1 MDYISSILNKLLDKV
16 DKRKIKNGSTLKRA
30 VSLYTDKDKIFEKYW
45 AEDSYN
51 YRPNIH
57 DAVDFLVQKGF
68 IIAEY
73 DRGTELLK
81 KVTLNNNNITEAY
94 VFLNRIPKQ
103 IIIDEDIK
111 RAKALLTLIEES
123 TVSYRYLS
131 KMISL
136 LESGDAHLAYFKSLE
151 ELAISTSIVKEIEN
165 NEDEILLRNF
175 SKKRFKDS
183 KFVEKN
189 ASKLVRIFD
198 EFDDR
203 KYSDFSELCAAHY
216 IVKDKGYALVKHG
229 FCFKINNQII
239 DLDALNVDFAFSDE
253 AIDGMEI
260 LALNRKKVVTIE
272 NLTTFHYFNDSDS
285 IIIYLGGYHNSIK
298 RKLLQKINSFNSSL
312 HWLHMGDIDWGGFK
326 IFIHLKNMTGI
337 DFVPFKMGI
346 DELLA
351 HKNECISLTED
362 DRRKLKLLLQNPDAK
377 VFCPTIQFMLKN
389 GYKLEQESLVFN
401 SQCD

>member
-1 MDYISSILNKLLDKV
+1 MDYIRSILNKLLDKA
-16 DKRKIKNGSTLKRA
+16 DKNKVRDSSVMKRA
-30 VSLYTDKDKIFEKYW
+30 ISLYSNKDKIFEKYW
-45 AEDSYN
+45 VEDSYN
-51 YRPNIH
+51 YRPDIH

-73 DRGTELLK
+73 DKNTELLK

-94 VFLNRIPKQ
+94 AFLNRIPKH

-111 RAKALLTLIEES
+111 RAKALLTLIEGS

-175 SKKRFKDS
+175 SKKKFKDS
-183 KFVEKN
+183 KLVERN
-189 ASKLVRIFD
+189 DGKLVRIFN
-198 EFDDR
+198 EFDER
-203 KYSDFSELCAAHY
+203 QYSDFSELCTIHY
-216 IVKDKGYALVKHG
+216 IVKDKGYAYVKHG

-239 DLDALNVDFAFSDE
+239 DLDALKIDFAFSDE
-253 AIDGMEI
+253 AIDKMEI
-260 LALNRKKVVTIE
+260 LALNKKKVVTIE
-272 NLTTFHYFNDSDS
+272 NLTTFHYYNDPDS

-298 RKLLQKINSFNSSL
+298 RKLLQKINSYNSKLS
-312 HWLHMGDIDWGGFK
+312 WLHMGDIDWGGFE
-326 IFIHLKNMTGI
+326 IFIHLKKMTGI
-337 DFVPFKMGI
+337 DFVPFNMGI

-351 HKNECISLTED
+351 HRNECVPITEN
-362 DRRKLKLLLQNPDAK
+362 DRRKLERLLQNPDAEI
-377 VFCPTIQFMLKN
+377 FYTTIQFILQN
-389 GYKLEQESLVFN
+389 GFKLEQESLIFN
-401 SQCD
+401 SQYN

>member
-1 MDYISSILNKLLDKV
+1 MDYISSILNKLLDKL
-16 DKRKIKNGSTLKRA
+16 DKRKIRNGSTLKRV
-30 VSLYTDKDKIFEKYW
+30 VSLCTDKDKIFEKYW
-45 AEDSYN
+45 AEDAYN
-51 YRPNIH
+51 YRPDIH

-73 DRGTELLK
+73 DKNTELLK

-94 VFLNRIPKQ
+94 AFLNRIPKQ
-103 IIIDEDIK
+103 TIIDEDIK

-175 SKKRFKDS
+175 SKKKFKDS
-183 KFVEKN
+183 KLVERN
-189 ASKLVRIFD
+189 DGKLVRIFN
-198 EFDDR
+198 EFDER
-203 KYSDFSELCAAHY
+203 QYSDFSELCTIHY
-216 IVKDKGYALVKHG
+216 IVKDKGYAYVKHG

-239 DLDALNVDFAFSDE
+239 DLDALKIDFAFSDE
-253 AIDGMEI
+253 AIDKMEI
-260 LALNRKKVVTIE
+260 LALNKKKVVTIE
-272 NLTTFHYFNDSDS
+272 NLTTFHYYNDPDS

-298 RKLLQKINSFNSSL
+298 RKLLQKINSYNSKLS
-312 HWLHMGDIDWGGFK
+312 WLHMGDIDWGGFE

-346 DELLA
+346 DELRE

-362 DRRKLKLLLQNPDAK
+362 DRRKLELLLQNHDAK
-377 VFCPTIQFMLKN
+377 VFYPTIQFMLKN
-389 GYKLEQESLVFN
+389 GYKLEQESIVFN
-401 SQCD
+401 FQYD

>member
-1 MDYISSILNKLLDKV
+1 MDYISSILNKLLDRV
-16 DKRKIKNGSTLKRA
+16 DKRKIKNGSSLKRA
-30 VSLYTDKDKIFEKYW
+30 VSLYTDKEKIFEKYW

-57 DAVDFLVQKGF
+57 DAVDSLVQKGF

-73 DRGTELLK
+73 DRDTELLK

-94 VFLNRIPKQ
+94 AFLNRIPKQ

-165 NEDEILLRNF
+165 NENEILLRNF
-175 SKKRFKDS
+175 SKKKFKDS
-183 KFVEKN
+183 KLVEKN
-189 ASKLVRIFD
+189 DGKLVRIFN
-198 EFDDR
+198 EFDER
-203 KYSDFSELCAAHY
+203 QYSDFSELCSTHY
-216 IVKDKGYALVKHG
+216 IFKDKGYAYVKHG

-253 AIDGMEI
+253 AIDKMDS
-260 LALNRKKVVTIE
+260 LSFFDDSDDWY
-272 NLTTFHYFNDSDS
+272 NLEEYKTTFRVLDSV
-285 IIIYLGGYHNSIK
+285 
-298 RKLLQKINSFNSSL
+298 LQ
-312 HWLHMGDIDWGGFK
+312 DIDNCEA
-326 IFIHLKNMTGI
+326 IFAVDADEEDEDYDYYAHDVVVLIKNVNAKYFIKVYT
-337 DFVPFKMGI
+337 D
-346 DELLA
+346 
-351 HKNECISLTED
+351 CIYPDDNVLFSKVSLTE
-362 DRRKLKLLLQNPDAK
+362 LENQATQLQK
-377 VFCPTIQFMLKN
+377 Q
-389 GYKLEQESLVFN
+389 GYRELQYCAWEDK
-401 SQCD
+401 D